1 MPQQPAAPQQNAY
14 NPAAAANH
22 SALTVHTS
30 GHSPANSMN
39 SPAGRF
45 SAIYD

>member
-1 MPQQPAAPQQNAY
+1 MPQQPAAPPQNAY
-14 NPAAAANH
+14 NPA
-22 SALTVHTS
+22 ALTVHTS